1 MTETFIASQP
11 ITKIKSGGRYN
22 SVLDAIGHTPLI
34 DISQLSPKPDSVKI
48 YAKFEGTN
56 PSGSVKDRIALY
68 MINAAEA
75 KGHLKPGSGQHILE
89 PSSGNTGIAL
99 AMIGSLKG
107 YKVTIV
113 LPDSFT
119 MERRQLL
126 QLYGAEVVL
135 SDGSKGSNGS
145 VELALEMGKD
155 PKYFMP
161 FQYDNPA
168 NPQAHYETT
177 APEIIADLPDVT
189 AFVAG
194 LGTGGTLMGVSR
206 RLKEHNPQVKIVAVE
221 PMMGEVVQGLRSL
234 DGGYVPPIIDLS
246 RLDRKFVV
254 SNGDSVLGQRALLQK
269 TGIFAGV
276 SCGAAVYG
284 AVRLAK
290 ELDHGKIVVLL
301 AEGGWKYLSAGLFTK
316 NIDELEEEMEQ
327 KLWW

>member
-1 MTETFIASQP
+1 MTETFIPNAN
-11 ITKIKSGGRYN
+11 KVKSGGLYKN
-22 SVLDAIGHTPLI
+22 VLDAIGHTPLI
-34 DISQLSPKPDSVKI
+34 DISALSPKPDAVKI

-56 PSGSVKDRIALY
+56 PSGSVKDRIALS
-68 MINAAEA
+68 MINDAEE
-75 KGHLKPGSGQHILE
+75 KGYLKPGSGQHILE

-119 MERRQLL
+119 IERRQLL

-155 PKYFMP
+155 SKYFMP
-161 FQYDNPA
+161 FQYANPA
-168 NPQAHYETT
+168 NPRAHYETT
-177 APEIIADLPDVT
+177 APEILAELPDVT

-206 RLKEHNPQVKIVAVE
+206 RLHEHNPNIKIVAVE

-246 RLDRKFVV
+246 LLDRKFVV
-254 SNGDSVLGQRALLQK
+254 TNAQSVLAQRALLQK
-269 TGIFAGV
+269 TGLFTGV

-284 AVRLAK
+284 AIRMAK
-290 ELDHGKIVVLL
+290 ELDKGKIVVLL

-316 NIDELEEEMEQ
+316 DIDDLEEEMEQ